1 MKKKFRKIWI
11 GLLSGMV
18 ALNFFGLQACV
29 YGPPERWSEEDVKQT
44 RQHLDSIRGILQE
57 RQHVDVNNST
67 INMEEY
73 QRETQRLEKE
83 AASLE
88 KRLKDME
95 KNKSN

>member
-1 MKKKFRKIWI
+1 M
-11 GLLSGMV
+11 
-18 ALNFFGLQACV
+18 
-29 YGPPERWSEEDVKQT
+29 KQT

-57 RQHVDVNNST
+57 RQHVDVNDST

-95 KNKSN
+95 KNK